1 MKGIRRRVVVAGL
14 MMLGLGLALNAQ
26 SGRGQGM
33 RGEMPDSAGFARHMD
48 RLSADLKLDEKQK
61 VRVAELERAHLQTME
76 KERNNRQADRTAH
89 TEAMQQLRKQH
100 EADMKKVLTEE
111 QYTLWLEGRQQQ
123 VRERRH
129 DGRGQGKGGYGPGRG
144 GRP

>member
-1 MKGIRRRVVVAGL
+1 
-14 MMLGLGLALNAQ
+14 
-26 SGRGQGM
+26 
-33 RGEMPDSAGFARHMD
+33 
-48 RLSADLKLDEKQK
+48 
-61 VRVAELERAHLQTME
+61 QTME